1 MPVSYLRSHKG
12 RGEAGDGSDAAGWL
26 RFSRPLPISC
36 SIWSINKHAKLRF
49 DCGTVTVV
57 ACAGHCYPWCDRSVC
72 GRSRRRALPLLSP
85 SRANVAFDCTPLKT
99 DILERVVVEPLKV
112 ANCLPDVGFVEPL
125 SVCLPQRFGGKG
137 RFRCLGG
144 SRHCANA
151 SPSRCD
157 CR

>member
-1 MPVSYLRSHKG
+1 MTVSYLRSHKG

-57 ACAGHCYPWCDRSVC
+57 ACAGHCYPWCARSVC

-85 SRANVAFDCTPLKT
+85 SRATVAFDCTPLKT
-99 DILERVVVEPLKV
+99 DILERGHV
-112 ANCLPDVGFVEPL
+112 APHECEFFFGCL
-125 SVCLPQRFGGKG
+125 VCRATVCRSAPQCFGG
-137 RFRCLGG
+137 RALFLCLGG
-144 SRHCANA
+144 FGFCE
-151 SPSRCD
+151 
-157 CR
+157 